1 MEKKKNI
8 KKFVSEA
15 YGNIARE
22 GNSCCGPS
30 SCAPDQKAYL
40 TGIGY
45 SAEEIDTIPEEANLS
60 LGCGNPTAMAQIKEG
75 EIVLDLGCG
84 AGADC
89 FLAAKKVGPEGRVI
103 GVDMTPEM
111 IEKARNNARESSID
125 NVEFRLGE
133 IENLPLAD
141 NSADIIIS
149 NCVINLSADKSRVF
163 EEILRVLKPGGRI
176 SISDIALTEELPSP
190 IKESEQ
196 AYVGCISGAILKDDY
211 EQIVKDQG
219 FKDVEIVTHDS
230 SACIASFTND
240 PVAKELLAALKNY
253 ETDVTEKLQEIVK
266 SVNIKGEK

>member
-1 MEKKKNI
+1 MHILEKKKSI

-15 YGNIARE
+15 YGNIASE
-22 GNSCCGPS
+22 GNSCCGPP

-45 SAEEIDTIPEEANLS
+45 SAEEIDKIPEEANLS

-75 EIVLDLGCG
+75 ESVLDLGCG

-111 IEKARNNARESSID
+111 IEKARESSMN

-163 EEILRVLKPGGRI
+163 EEIFRVLKPGGRI

-196 AYVGCISGAILKDDY
+196 AYLGCIAGALLIHDY

-219 FKDVEIVTHDS
+219 FKDVEIITHDS

-240 PVAKELLAALKNY
+240 PVAKELLATSKNY
-253 ETDVTEKLQEIVK
+253 EKDVTEKLQETVK
-266 SVNIKGEK
+266 SVNIKGKK